1 MQMSARTPTVC
12 PYCAVGCGFYITRS
26 GIEYMQDHPVN
37 EGSLCPKGNAA
48 LDVLNHVDRLR
59 YPMMRIGDGWI
70 RVSWEEAL
78 DRLAEEMK
86 RSLREM
92 GPKSI
97 AFLGSAKCTNEENY
111 LFQKIARL
119 VGTNSIDN
127 SARRCHS
134 PTIVALRR
142 MLGTPAMTN
151 PITDLALSDCIL
163 LIGSNL
169 AENHPVVARW
179 ILRARDRGAA
189 VIVADPRVTPT
200 AWLADLHLQLNP
212 GTDIALINGMINVI
226 LREGLEN
233 RSFIKERTGG
243 FEELDVSDYT
253 PDRVS
258 SITGLS
264 AVDIVRAARLYAKSS
279 ASTIVYCMGITQHTC
294 GTDNVTACANL
305 ALICGQIGRPGAG
318 ILPLRGQNNVQ
329 GACDMG
335 ALADFYPGW
344 RSVDDSRE
352 IDELRRLWN
361 AGALPVGRGLTA
373 DMMPDADLRFL
384 YVMGEDI
391 VNSDPTVSRRRGKLK
406 RCFMVVQEIFM
417 TDTAKLADLV
427 LPAAAWAEKEGTFTS
442 TERRVQWVSRA
453 GEPPG
458 EAMPD
463 IWILAEV
470 AARLGFDFPYDPEEV
485 LAEINQAV
493 PAYRGISRR
502 NAEPRGGIIWPC
514 PHPDHP
520 GTPVLHAERFST
532 PDGRARISPVHHTPL
547 ERTSPE
553 HPLILLTGRVVLH
566 YNSGSMTMRS
576 EGLVKREPEMHVD
589 VNPDDAARFGV
600 ADGDTVVVE
609 TGWGR
614 AKARARVTPRQKR
627 GTLFM
632 PFHFPETNLIASEL
646 LDRNAM
652 MPELKIAACRIGR
665 AD

>member
-1 MQMSARTPTVC
+1 MISRIPTVC
-12 PYCAVGCGFYITRS
+12 PYCAVGCGFYLTRS
-26 GIEYMQDHPVN
+26 GMEYMQDHPVN

-48 LDVLNHVDRLR
+48 LDVLNHVERLR
-59 YPMMRIGDGWI
+59 YPMMRVGGDWI
-70 RVSWEEAL
+70 RVSWGEAL
-78 DRLAEEMK
+78 DRIAEEMD
-86 RSLREM
+86 RALRER

-111 LFQKIARL
+111 LFQKLARL
-119 VGTNSIDN
+119 MGTNSIDN

-134 PTIVALRR
+134 PTIIALRR
-142 MLGTPAMTN
+142 ILGTPAMTN

-163 LIGSNL
+163 VFGSNL

-179 ILRARDRGAA
+179 ILRAKDRGAA

-226 LREGLEN
+226 LREGLES
-233 RSFIKERTGG
+233 RSFIKDRTKG

-253 PDRVS
+253 PERVS

-264 AVDIVRAARLYAKSS
+264 AGDIVRAARLYARARAS
-279 ASTIVYCMGITQHTC
+279 AIVYCMGITQHSC

-305 ALICGQIGRPGAG
+305 ALVCGQIGRPGSG

-344 RSVDDSRE
+344 RSVDDPMA

-361 AGALPVGRGLTA
+361 AGTLPLGRGLTA

-384 YVMGEDI
+384 HVMGEDI
-391 VNSDPTVSRRRGKLK
+391 VNSDPTVSRRREKL
-406 RCFMVVQEIFM
+406 RRGFMVVQDIFM

-442 TERRVQWVSRA
+442 TERRVQWISRA
-453 GEPPG
+453 REPPG
-458 EAMPD
+458 EARPD
-463 IWILAEV
+463 LWILAEV
-470 AARLGFDFPYDPEEV
+470 AARLGFELPSDPEEA

-493 PAYRGISRR
+493 PAYRGISRS
-502 NAEPRGGIIWPC
+502 NAGARGGIIWPC

-520 GTPVLHAERFST
+520 GTPVLHTERFST
-532 PDGRARISPVHHTPL
+532 PEGRARITPVHHTPL
-547 ERTSPE
+547 ERGSPE
-553 HPLILLTGRVVLH
+553 HPMILLTGRVVLH

-576 EGLVKREPEMHVD
+576 EGLVKRDPESHVD
-589 VNPDDAARFGV
+589 VHPEDAEQLGV
-600 ADGDTVVVE
+600 ADGDAVVVE
-609 TGWGR
+609 TEWGR
-614 AKARARVTPRQKR
+614 ARARARVTPRQKR

-632 PFHFPETNLIASEL
+632 PFHFPETNMIASEL
-646 LDRNAM
+646 LDRKSL
-652 MPELKIAACRIGR
+652 MPELKVAACRIWRGE
-665 AD
+665 

>member
-1 MQMSARTPTVC
+1 MTSRTPTVC
-12 PYCAVGCGFYITRS
+12 PYCAVGCGFYITPN
-26 GIEYMQDHPVN
+26 GVEYMQDHPVN
-37 EGSLCPKGNAA
+37 EGSLCPKGNVAP
-48 LDVLNHVDRLR
+48 DVLNHVERLR
-59 YPMMRIGDGWI
+59 YPMMRTGDGWI
-70 RVSWEEAL
+70 RVSWSEAL
-78 DRLAEEMK
+78 DRVAEEMP
-86 RSLREM
+86 RALREK
-92 GPKSI
+92 GPKAL

-111 LFQKIARL
+111 TFQKIARL
-119 VGTNSIDN
+119 MGTNSIDN

-134 PTIVALRR
+134 PTIIALRR

-151 PITDLALSDCIL
+151 PISDLALSDCIFV
-163 LIGSNL
+163 IGSNL

-179 ILRARDRGAA
+179 ILRAKDRGAA

-226 LREGLEN
+226 LGEGLED
-233 RSFIKERTGG
+233 RSFIRERTRG

-253 PDRVS
+253 PERVS

-264 AVDIVRAARLYAKSS
+264 AADIVRAARLYAKAGASS
-279 ASTIVYCMGITQHTC
+279 IVYCMGITQHSC
-294 GTDNVTACANL
+294 GTENVTACANL
-305 ALICGQIGRPGAG
+305 ALICGQVGRPGTG

-344 RSVDDSRE
+344 RSVDDSGA

-361 AGALPVGRGLTA
+361 ARSLPLGRGLTA

-391 VNSDPTVSRRRGKLK
+391 VNSHPAVARRRESLK
-406 RCFMVVQEIFM
+406 RGFMVVQDIFL

-453 GEPPG
+453 REPPG
-458 EAMPD
+458 DARPD
-463 IWILAEV
+463 LWILSEV
-470 AARLGFDFPYDPEEV
+470 AARLGFDLPHDPEEV

-493 PAYRGISRR
+493 PAYGGICRM
-502 NAEPRGGIIWPC
+502 NAGRRGGIIWPC

-520 GTPVLHAERFST
+520 GTPVLHTERFST
-532 PDGRARISPVHHTPL
+532 PDGRARITPVHHPAP

-553 HPLILLTGRVVLH
+553 HPMILITGRVVLH

-576 EGLVKREPEMHVD
+576 EGLVKREPELHVD
-589 VNPDDAARFGV
+589 VHPDDAVRFGV
-600 ADGDTVVVE
+600 ADGDTVMIE
-609 TGWGR
+609 TRWGR
-614 AKARARVTPRQKR
+614 ARARAKLTPGQKR

-632 PFHFPETNLIASEL
+632 PFHFPETNLVASEL
-646 LDRNAM
+646 LDEKSM
-652 MPELKIAACRIGR
+652 MPELKVAACRIWR